1 MNRSLDLRFNFQV
14 LSKVFFAIYLAYSNV
29 LRYSVINIR
38 GLSEV
43 LLIIA
48 IAAQLIHERFR
59 LRLDKSLLA
68 LIVFALYV
76 FLSGFLV
83 AQDFDRLLSSLL
95 TFVECI
101 LVFYLVICYIAAD
114 GKPDFPMIAFI
125 GLALITT
132 FFLIFRGVGLKR
144 INIADT
150 VNVNA
155 IGVTLSFAIGFVLY
169 LLISKG
175 NSPIKWVIGITSIAI
190 LLVGVMM
197 TASKKA
203 IISGAALIILWIFLC
218 YRFTFARIP
227 LALRFAVFGGIIAAG
242 ILVYRWYTSSYAQ
255 QMEYM
260 INRMSGLYVGE
271 SDQARIEMIKEGLLI
286 FVSHPIFG
294 VGFNNARYYISY
306 ATYTHCFYAEM
317 LACTGI
323 IGTILFGYAMI
334 RPWAIIVKTR
344 RRIRLR
350 DSLQNTKIIYMLAV
364 FIVFLLL
371 NFTQIAFYAQ
381 NLMYVFSVF
390 SAFAICLDINNKRMG
405 VENEKD

>member
-48 IAAQLIHERFR
+48 IAAQLIHEKFR

-132 FFLIFRGVGLKR
+132 FFLVFRGVGLKR

-169 LLISKG
+169 LLISKR
-175 NSPIKWVIGITSIAI
+175 NSPIKWVIGIASIAI

-344 RRIRLR
+344 RRIKLR

-371 NFTQIAFYAQ
+371 NFTQIAFYTQ

>member
-1 MNRSLDLRFNFQV
+1 MNRSLNLRFNFQV
-14 LSKVFFAIYLAYSNV
+14 LSKVFFAIYLLYSNV
-29 LRYSVINIR
+29 LRYSFINIR
-38 GLSEV
+38 GLSEA

-48 IAAQLIHERFR
+48 IAAQLIHEKFR

-68 LIVFALYV
+68 LVVFALYV
-76 FLSGFLV
+76 FLSGFFV
-83 AQDFDRLLSSLL
+83 AQDFDRLLSSLF
-95 TFVECI
+95 TFVECL
-101 LVFYLVICYIAAD
+101 LVFYLVLCYIATD

-132 FFLIFRGVGLKR
+132 ILLIFRGVGFKR

-169 LLISKG
+169 LLISKR
-175 NSPIKWVIGITSIAI
+175 NSPIKWVIGIASIAI

-203 IISGAALIILWIFLC
+203 IIGGAALIILWIFLC

-227 LALRFAVFGGIIAAG
+227 LALRFAVFGGIIATG
-242 ILVYRWYTSSYAQ
+242 ILVYRWYTSSYAK
-255 QMEYM
+255 QMEYL

-271 SDQARIEMIKEGLLI
+271 SDQTRIEMIKEGFLI
-286 FVSHPIFG
+286 FLSHPIFG
-294 VGFNNARYYISY
+294 VGFNNARYYNSY
-306 ATYTHCFYAEM
+306 ATYTHCLYTEA

-323 IGTILFGYAMI
+323 IGTFLFGYAVV
-334 RPWAIIVKTR
+334 RPWSIIVKIR
-344 RRIRLR
+344 RRIKLR

-381 NLMYVFSVF
+381 NLMYTLSVF
-390 SAFAICLDINNKRMG
+390 AAFAANLKSDYGGLVMEHDK
-405 VENEKD
+405 V